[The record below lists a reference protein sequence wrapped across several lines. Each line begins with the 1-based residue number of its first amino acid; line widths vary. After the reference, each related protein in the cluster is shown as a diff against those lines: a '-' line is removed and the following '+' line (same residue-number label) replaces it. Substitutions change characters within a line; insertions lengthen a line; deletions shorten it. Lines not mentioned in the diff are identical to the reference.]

1 MNRVASTVSAEENKK
16 QSSRM
21 EEFSRVKG
29 QLNASETCMSF
40 KRSGT
45 RELTNG
51 NCNDILTKKVKNG
64 SSSSSKEKQVPSR
77 KMRGGEEQALKRTKV
92 YYCSQDAGDMG
103 AKQEDKDKNIK
114 SHFTHVHPKLPDYD
128 DLVAKFKQLK
138 KEKMM
143 SLENK
148 QFEM

>member
-1 MNRVASTVSAEENKK
+1 MTKKLKIGSSGKTEEALPYCHSNQK
-16 QSSRM
+16 Q
-21 EEFSRVKG
+21 
-29 QLNASETCMSF
+29 
-40 KRSGT
+40 
-45 RELTNG
+45 LTN
-51 NCNDILTKKVKNG
+51 
-64 SSSSSKEKQVPSR
+64 SKMK
-77 KMRGGEEQALKRTKV
+77 
-92 YYCSQDAGDMG
+92 

-143 SLENK
+143 SLESK